1 MLWLKSL
8 ICNSQGTASSLGAVI
23 LARGACGGREGEE
36 EEEGGRVEEVC
47 ICEQENNVIG

>member
-8 ICNSQGTASSLGAVI
+8 ICNSQRTASSLGVVI
-23 LARGACGGREGEE
+23 LAPEACGGREGEE

-47 ICEQENNVIG
+47 IYEQENNVIR